1 MNDLVIEIMDIANK
15 LPLGSQR
22 ILRNFA
28 QDLYQDPDSILT
40 KEETKEI
47 KENIESGFINSKAID
62 WDHFEDLEI

>member
-1 MNDLVIEIMDIANK
+1 MTDLVLEIMNIANK

-40 KEETKEI
+40 KEETREI
-47 KENIESGFINSKAID
+47 KENIESGFINSKEID
-62 WDHFEDLEI
+62 LDHF